1 MVSRNKYQ
9 MTVNNSTINERR
21 HRNGRHSHSHGMRRR
36 LCPNEVHRGGG
47 YRMCR
52 QGHRG
57 RSLASSQGDLASCCV
72 RDPFQ
77 NCGCEVHPLDHLL
90 SGRYYY
96 RELRLRRM
104 NGRSCS

>member
-21 HRNGRHSHSHGMRRR
+21 HRNGRHSHSYGMRRR
-36 LCPNEVHRGGG
+36 LCPNEVYRGSG

-57 RSLASSQGDLASCCV
+57 RSVACCV

-77 NCGCEVHPLDHLL
+77 N
-90 SGRYYY
+90 R
-96 RELRLRRM
+96 
-104 NGRSCS
+104 